1 MKIRKQHEP
10 RFPCRELLT
19 KHSSGL
25 SKAPEWG
32 HQVCRVE
39 EPVPQQGSTIRQL
52 PMNKKSSGEL
62 RSPAMQWNRI
72 PENNLTNRKEE
83 QLHLASIIPA
93 PRRMLL
99 NIKRELPAQ
108 KEFSSM
114 RKEESGVSYQLS
126 QTFGAPQKRTYFS
139 FTPLRNRQS

>member
-1 MKIRKQHEP
+1 
-10 RFPCRELLT
+10 
-19 KHSSGL
+19 
-25 SKAPEWG
+25 
-32 HQVCRVE
+32 
-39 EPVPQQGSTIRQL
+39 
-52 PMNKKSSGEL
+52 
-62 RSPAMQWNRI
+62 MQWNRI

-126 QTFGAPQKRTYFS
+126 QTFGAPLKGPTSVSLHSGIGKAEMYRDGWEQGTRAWATSIRHTEEPSS
-139 FTPLRNRQS
+139 FHC